1 MLVFLYPVSCTFN
14 KMLFPSLSP
23 LFFFFF
29 KGKVCVKV
37 IGIFLME
44 KGKRILTWLKLIT
57 RNFQKSQQKWQ
68 AANI

>member
-1 MLVFLYPVSCTFN
+1 
-14 KMLFPSLSP
+14 
-23 LFFFFF
+23 
-29 KGKVCVKV
+29 VCVKV